1 MAELR
6 LGRAV
11 EFWDNL
17 LRQHLAELDTPL
29 VE

>member
-6 LGRAV
+6 LCRTL

-29 VE
+29 VK